1 MLALAQ
7 VLLCQRRYTTAF
19 DPSGYPAIDRTKEQG
34 AVLIYIFFA
43 VGVAVGVDMLG
54 TYSNCLGH
62 SLSSGTPSFGWD
74 KHPRFAV
81 AGLRRGKRWARG
93 RGEACIP
100 DEVGWWGTSGLL
112 GFY

>member
-1 MLALAQ
+1 MGRVGGRRSAGAKRGKGLVTMLALAQ

-62 SLSSGTPSFGWD
+62 SLSSGTPSFGW
-74 KHPRFAV
+74 A
-81 AGLRRGKRWARG
+81 
-93 RGEACIP
+93 
-100 DEVGWWGTSGLL
+100 
-112 GFY
+112 